1 MEITPQGQC
10 GAIRVWA
17 GVKEQECWP
26 PEHHIK
32 STDNVPQGGCS
43 GLMAPRLSRVPVGT
57 QAGLYK
63 LHGFSSTCDAQVAFI
78 IIKVLFSI
86 LRRQI
91 TRTEGCDE
99 HKYN

>member
-63 LHGFSSTCDAQVAFI
+63 RMAFQVPVMPRLLLLSSKCYFP
-78 IIKVLFSI
+78 
-86 LRRQI
+86 
-91 TRTEGCDE
+91 
-99 HKYN
+99 Y